1 VDDHRSN
8 TPGQSQGSDLPA
20 KVPRR
25 VVGGPQT
32 GPPPE
37 ETRSVYKPHR
47 SWDKLLLVLGAAVV
61 VVALLVVPGILNR
74 RGENPI
80 AAAAQATQDAPGVRM
95 SFSATSQ
102 GPVPMSMT
110 GAGVMNGETNRASIE
125 VKGSV
130 PTEGGQRAFTLDEV
144 VSEFDLYMHSPELM
158 SGALGT
164 TKSWILLRSEA
175 FGDLFKDSSSG
186 VSAGMSM
193 NPSQELDSLQSA
205 SDNVSVVGRERIGRT
220 VATHYSAVI
229 DPDKLRDELKSRVSG
244 NLEELVDRSMD
255 QLSGESVD
263 VWIDDQG
270 LIRRA
275 STSTTTVSLG
285 TMNTTVDFTDY
296 GIHPDIQVPPESE
309 VFDVT
314 PLLERALG
322 G

>member
-1 VDDHRSN
+1 VDSHESN
-8 TPGQSQGSDLPA
+8 TPGQSQDGDLPA

-25 VVGGPQT
+25 VVGGAPA
-32 GPPPE
+32 GPPPK
-37 ETRSVYKPHR
+37 ETKRAYKPDR
-47 SWDKLLLVLGAAVV
+47 SWDKLLLVLGAVVV

-95 SFSATSQ
+95 SFSATTQ

-110 GAGVMNGETNRASIE
+110 GSGVMNGETDRASIQ

-130 PTEGGQRAFTLDEV
+130 PTESGQRAFTLDEV
-144 VSEFDLYMHSPELM
+144 VSDFDLYMHSPELM
-158 SGALGT
+158 SGELGT
-164 TKSWILLRSEA
+164 TKSWILIRSEA

-193 NPSQELDSLQSA
+193 NPTQELDSLQSA
-205 SDNVSVVGRERIGRT
+205 SDNVSVVGQERIGKT
-220 VATHYSAVI
+220 VTTHYAAVI
-229 DPDKLRDELKSRVSG
+229 NPDKLRDELKSRVSG
-244 NLEELVDRSMD
+244 DLEEMVDKSMD
-255 QLSGESVD
+255 ELSNEAVD

-270 LIRRA
+270 LIRRV
-275 STSTTTVSLG
+275 STSATTLSLG
-285 TMNTTVDFTDY
+285 TMNTVVDFTGY

-314 PLLERALG
+314 PLLDQALDS
-322 G
+322 